1 MPLSATSSSSV
12 CNLISK
18 RLQSHLQA
26 SSSNPYGRTNDVIE
40 AASIGPK
47 TTLPRRL
54 TSTPP

>member
-26 SSSNPYGRTNDVIE
+26 VRISETI
-40 AASIGPK
+40 SIFD
-47 TTLPRRL
+47 LV
-54 TSTPP
+54 